1 MRSGVTPRP
10 GTRRATMHRNGNGP
24 MVLSGLILA
33 VCLVMVCALSL
44 VFGSRSVSPSDI
56 LHALSASSDDI
67 AVSAIRLRIPRT
79 VLGLLVGAG
88 LGVAGTLM
96 QGISRNP
103 LADPSI
109 LGFNTGAALAIGCSI
124 AFFSLSTPAQY
135 VWVGLLGSATTAL
148 VVWAIGSLGP
158 SGPSPLR
165 LTLAGV
171 VISSVL
177 GSLTSAILLPRIN
190 VISSYRFWQVGG
202 ISGARFDLMM
212 PVLPLLA
219 LGLILAFCLTPGI
232 NALTLGDQMAEG
244 LGMHVGRVRSLAW
257 LAAILLC
264 ASCTALAG
272 PIGFVG
278 LVVPHVARLLI
289 GPDYRRIMALS
300 ILIGPL
306 LVVGADVV
314 GRIITRPSD
323 VEVGIVTALIGAP
336 VFVILA
342 GRRRTAE
349 V

>member
-1 MRSGVTPRP
+1 MTQGGTPRQGFRRTVLHRDGS
-10 GTRRATMHRNGNGP
+10 GT
-24 MVLSGLILA
+24 MVVSCLVLTA
-33 VCLVMVCALSL
+33 CLVMVCMVSL
-44 VFGSRSVSPSDI
+44 VFGSRSVGPSDI
-56 LHALSASSDDI
+56 LRALTASSTDI

-88 LGVAGTLM
+88 LGVAGALM

-109 LGFNTGAALAIGCSI
+109 LGFNTGAALAIVCSI
-124 AFFSLSTPAQY
+124 AFLSLSTPAQY

-148 VVWAIGSLGP
+148 LVWVIGSLGP

-171 VISSVL
+171 VTSSVL
-177 GSLTSAILLPRIN
+177 GSLTSALLLPRVN

-202 ISGARFDLMM
+202 ISGARFNLMM

-219 LGLILAFCLTPGI
+219 IGLILSFCLAPGV
-232 NALTLGDQMAEG
+232 NALALGDQMAEG

-257 LAAILLC
+257 LAAVLLC

-278 LVVPHVARLLI
+278 LVVPHLARLLI
-289 GPDYRRIMALS
+289 GPDYRRILALS
-300 ILIGPL
+300 ALIGPL

-336 VFVILA
+336 VFVILT
-342 GRRRTAE
+342 GNRETRE

>member
-1 MRSGVTPRP
+1 MTQGGTPRQGFRRTVLHRDGS
-10 GTRRATMHRNGNGP
+10 GT
-24 MVLSGLILA
+24 MVLSCLVLMA
-33 VCLVMVCALSL
+33 CLVMVCMVSL
-44 VFGSRSVSPSDI
+44 VFGSRSVGPSDI
-56 LHALSASSDDI
+56 LRALTASSTDI

-88 LGVAGTLM
+88 LGVAGALM

-109 LGFNTGAALAIGCSI
+109 LGFNTGAALAIVCSI
-124 AFFSLSTPAQY
+124 AFLSLSTPAQY

-148 VVWAIGSLGP
+148 LVWVIGSLGP

-171 VISSVL
+171 VTSSVL
-177 GSLTSAILLPRIN
+177 GSLTSALLLPRVN

-202 ISGARFDLMM
+202 ISGARFNLMM

-219 LGLILAFCLTPGI
+219 IGLILSFCLAPGV
-232 NALTLGDQMAEG
+232 NALALGDQMAEG

-257 LAAILLC
+257 LAAVLLC

-278 LVVPHVARLLI
+278 LVVPHLARLLI
-289 GPDYRRIMALS
+289 GPDYRRILALS
-300 ILIGPL
+300 ALIGPL

-342 GRRRTAE
+342 GNRKTRE

>member
-1 MRSGVTPRP
+1 MTQGGTPRQGFRRTVLHRDGS
-10 GTRRATMHRNGNGP
+10 GT
-24 MVLSGLILA
+24 MVVSCLVLTA
-33 VCLVMVCALSL
+33 CLVMVCMVSL
-44 VFGSRSVSPSDI
+44 VFGSRSVGPSDI
-56 LHALSASSDDI
+56 LRALTASSTDI

-88 LGVAGTLM
+88 LGVAGALM

-109 LGFNTGAALAIGCSI
+109 LGFNTGAALAIVCSI
-124 AFFSLSTPAQY
+124 AFLSLSTPAQY

-148 VVWAIGSLGP
+148 LVWVIGSLGP

-171 VISSVL
+171 VTSSVL
-177 GSLTSAILLPRIN
+177 GSLTSALLLPRVN

-202 ISGARFDLMM
+202 ISGARFNLMM

-219 LGLILAFCLTPGI
+219 IGLILSFCLAPGV
-232 NALTLGDQMAEG
+232 NALALGDQMAEG

-257 LAAILLC
+257 LAAVLLC

-278 LVVPHVARLLI
+278 LVVPHLARLLI
-289 GPDYRRIMALS
+289 GPDYRRILALS
-300 ILIGPL
+300 ALIGPL

-342 GRRRTAE
+342 GNRETRE

>member
-1 MRSGVTPRP
+1 MTQGGTPRRGFRRTVLHRDGS
-10 GTRRATMHRNGNGP
+10 GT
-24 MVLSGLILA
+24 MVVSCLVLTA
-33 VCLVMVCALSL
+33 CLVMVCMVSL
-44 VFGSRSVSPSDI
+44 VFGSRSVGPSDI
-56 LHALSASSDDI
+56 LRALTASSTDI

-88 LGVAGTLM
+88 LGVAGALM

-109 LGFNTGAALAIGCSI
+109 LGFNTGAALAIVCSI
-124 AFFSLSTPAQY
+124 AFLSLSTPAQY

-148 VVWAIGSLGP
+148 LVWVIGSLGP

-171 VISSVL
+171 VTSSVL
-177 GSLTSAILLPRIN
+177 GSLTSALLLPRVN

-202 ISGARFDLMM
+202 ISGARFNLMM

-219 LGLILAFCLTPGI
+219 IGLILSFCLAPGV
-232 NALTLGDQMAEG
+232 NALALGDQMAEG
-244 LGMHVGRVRSLAW
+244 LGMHVGHVRSLAW
-257 LAAILLC
+257 LAAVLLC

-278 LVVPHVARLLI
+278 LVVPHLARLLI
-289 GPDYRRIMALS
+289 GPDYRRILALS
-300 ILIGPL
+300 ALIGPL

-336 VFVILA
+336 VFVILT
-342 GRRRTAE
+342 GNRETRE

>member
-1 MRSGVTPRP
+1 MTQGGTPRQGFRRTVLHRDGS
-10 GTRRATMHRNGNGP
+10 GT
-24 MVLSGLILA
+24 MVVSCLVLTA
-33 VCLVMVCALSL
+33 CLVMVCMVSL
-44 VFGSRSVSPSDI
+44 VFGSRSVGPSDI
-56 LHALSASSDDI
+56 LRALTASSTDI

-88 LGVAGTLM
+88 LGVAGALM

-109 LGFNTGAALAIGCSI
+109 LGFNTGAALAIVCSI
-124 AFFSLSTPAQY
+124 AFLSLSTPAQY

-148 VVWAIGSLGP
+148 LVWVIGSLGP

-171 VISSVL
+171 VTSSVL
-177 GSLTSAILLPRIN
+177 GSLTSALLLPRVN

-202 ISGARFDLMM
+202 ISGARFNLMM

-219 LGLILAFCLTPGI
+219 IGLILSFCLAPGV
-232 NALTLGDQMAEG
+232 NALALGDQMAEG

-257 LAAILLC
+257 LAAVLLC

-278 LVVPHVARLLI
+278 LVVPHLARLLI
-289 GPDYRRIMALS
+289 GPDYRRILALS
-300 ILIGPL
+300 ALIGPL

-342 GRRRTAE
+342 GNRKTRE

>member
-1 MRSGVTPRP
+1 MTQGGTPRRGFRRTVLHRDGS
-10 GTRRATMHRNGNGP
+10 GT
-24 MVLSGLILA
+24 MVVSCLVLTA
-33 VCLVMVCALSL
+33 CLVMVCMVSL
-44 VFGSRSVSPSDI
+44 VFGSRSVGPSDI
-56 LHALSASSDDI
+56 LRALTASSTDI

-88 LGVAGTLM
+88 LGVAGALM

-109 LGFNTGAALAIGCSI
+109 LGFNTGAALAIVCSI
-124 AFFSLSTPAQY
+124 AFLSLSTPAQY

-148 VVWAIGSLGP
+148 LVWVIGSLGP

-171 VISSVL
+171 VTSSVL
-177 GSLTSAILLPRIN
+177 GSLTSALLLPRVN

-202 ISGARFDLMM
+202 ISGARFNLMM

-219 LGLILAFCLTPGI
+219 IGLILSFCLAPGV
-232 NALTLGDQMAEG
+232 NALALGDQMAEG

-257 LAAILLC
+257 LAAVLLC

-278 LVVPHVARLLI
+278 LVVPHLARLLI
-289 GPDYRRIMALS
+289 GPDYRRILALS
-300 ILIGPL
+300 ALIGPL

-342 GRRRTAE
+342 GNRETRE